1 MSVSAAAAEELRA
14 FFARVRP
21 DYRELFN
28 MAHAICGN
36 YETAEYAVQS
46 AILQIYRGAG
56 PVKSRMGL
64 RESLR
69 GAVRREAVSQTLL
82 IGETELT
89 WDGFCPDAIDGAQG
103 DFILQA
109 AAQEGVDA
117 RRTLMLRYGC
127 GLRMREIVRL
137 TGMTRAQAVGVCTRF
152 ERRVKRR
159 LPPRDRARV
168 ESRIVRCARAWLA
181 RQSEGVPDP
190 AAVYRSLEAELLET
204 GAPGRRLSRA
214 LSYGL
219 WAILALLLAL
229 LFWVVMVLLEPPR
242 LEQPGEVAAVQ
253 TPAVQADFQAPL
265 APTQS
270 ASAQDASAQDASA
283 QDASAQ
289 VPFAPVETAPTQ
301 SALEAQFFPDQNL

>member
-103 DFILQA
+103 DFIL
-109 AAQEGVDA
+109 
-117 RRTLMLRYGC
+117 
-127 GLRMREIVRL
+127 
-137 TGMTRAQAVGVCTRF
+137 
-152 ERRVKRR
+152 
-159 LPPRDRARV
+159 
-168 ESRIVRCARAWLA
+168 
-181 RQSEGVPDP
+181 
-190 AAVYRSLEAELLET
+190 
-204 GAPGRRLSRA
+204 PGRRARGRRRPAHADAALRLRPAHAGNRA
-214 LSYGL
+214 PDRHDARAGRGRVH
-219 WAILALLLAL
+219 AL
-229 LFWVVMVLLEPPR
+229 
-242 LEQPGEVAAVQ
+242 
-253 TPAVQADFQAPL
+253 
-265 APTQS
+265 
-270 ASAQDASAQDASA
+270 
-283 QDASAQ
+283 
-289 VPFAPVETAPTQ
+289 
-301 SALEAQFFPDQNL
+301 